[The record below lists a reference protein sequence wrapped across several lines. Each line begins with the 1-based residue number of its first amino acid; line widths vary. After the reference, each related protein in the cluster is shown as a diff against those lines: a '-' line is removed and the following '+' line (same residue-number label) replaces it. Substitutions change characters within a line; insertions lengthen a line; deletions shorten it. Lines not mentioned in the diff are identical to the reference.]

1 MEIKEY
7 FSEQNQTHW
16 LEQIRK
22 SDWSAGEF
30 LAGMV
35 RDNTFFDFA
44 GEGAKILLLTEGETL
59 VSYCTFAPMD
69 DIKQTELSPWIG
81 FVYTAPEFRGHRYFG
96 KLMAYAEELARQQG
110 KEYTYI
116 STAHTEVYEK
126 YGYEYF
132 TDLPNVGGTISRVYR
147 KNLS

>member
-1 MEIKEY
+1 MQIREY
-7 FSEQNQTHW
+7 FSESNQEHW
-16 LEQIRK
+16 LEQIRT
-22 SDWSAGEF
+22 SDWSAGEL

-35 RDNTFFDFA
+35 KENTFFDFA
-44 GEGAKILLLTEGETL
+44 GIGAKILLLTEGDTL

-81 FVYTAPEFRGHRYFG
+81 FVYTAPEFRGHRHFG
-96 KLMAYAEELARQQG
+96 KLMTYAEELARQEG

-126 YGYEYF
+126 YGYECY
-132 TDLPNVGGTISRVYR
+132 THLPNISGGISRVYR
-147 KNLS
+147 KKL